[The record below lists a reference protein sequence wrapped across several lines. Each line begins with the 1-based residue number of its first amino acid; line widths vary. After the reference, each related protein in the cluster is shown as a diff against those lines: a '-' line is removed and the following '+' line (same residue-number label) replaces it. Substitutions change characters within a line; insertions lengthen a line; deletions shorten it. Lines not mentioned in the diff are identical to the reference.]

1 MKTIKVLFIFALV
14 SMIAVSCKETK
25 KEEVQDDA
33 AVEMTEEGM
42 DNSGMEASEED
53 GGHLQ

>member
-1 MKTIKVLFIFALV
+1 MKIIKVLVVFFLV

-33 AVEMTEEGM
+33 GRR
-42 DNSGMEASEED
+42 SI
-53 GGHLQ
+53 